1 MGYPKGSE
9 QRAPPT
15 PCDEADWIKGLGA
28 DEQAELMKQL
38 GMEMGDDFLPTSQ
51 TNTPQAKKPSVVAKV
66 PELKVAEFTL
76 ERDDNEGLL
85 QLAVSVPG
93 LESMQGVELD
103 VTDSLASLVFPS
115 SVKLKPLKVELPAS
129 VVPSSV
135 KATFSKKTSQITVK
149 LPLVLKV
156 AKAG

>member
-1 MGYPKGSE
+1 M
-9 QRAPPT
+9 R
-15 PCDEADWIKGLGA
+15 GLDA
-28 DEQAELMKQL
+28 KEQAEMIEQMKK
-38 GMEMGDDFLPTSQ
+38 MNEEMGDDFLPTPQ
-51 TNTPQAKKPSVVAKV
+51 TSTPQAKKPSVAKAH
-66 PELKVAEFTL
+66 ELKVAEFTL

-93 LESMQGVELD
+93 LDSMKGVELD
-103 VTDSLASLVFPS
+103 VTDSLASIVFPS

-135 KATFSKKTSQITVK
+135 KAKFSKKTSQITVK
-149 LPLVLKV
+149 LPLLLKV